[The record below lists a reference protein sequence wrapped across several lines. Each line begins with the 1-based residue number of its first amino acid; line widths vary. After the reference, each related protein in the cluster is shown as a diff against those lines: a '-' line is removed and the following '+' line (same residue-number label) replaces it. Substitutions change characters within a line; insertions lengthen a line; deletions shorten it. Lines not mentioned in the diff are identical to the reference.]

1 MQTMYT
7 NTTSSQKPTITVAD
21 FKRTKRSA
29 KNPFGLKS
37 GSNNKTSSDIFV
49 SPQIKPTTPL
59 KLKSVALLNKSSVK
73 LTKSRTQT
81 LNLMT
86 PDAQNI
92 EKNKYEFNEK
102 TLKYASNLEDKI
114 YFNDDLRRMIEELNG
129 HPLVLESVHKKNYL
143 QYIEFQ
149 KKNTNL
155 MDASELETF
164 SKENFIILK
173 TLLADAKKSESIIK
187 SVEKYKAIVSGI
199 CLIIELVISDRFGIG
214 VSGLAQACERIC
226 NNFLDDEF
234 KQIAESRYES
244 EFIIG
249 GSSNPYSGIWYW
261 VLGVVILVLTTNYF
275 NKGSAANVLDVG
287 KQAKDLLQGNE
298 SASVGDVIK
307 RVMDYFGSGDNVEL
321 EDDGNAF

>member
-1 MQTMYT
+1 MQSLLSEPST
-7 NTTSSQKPTITVAD
+7 PTIGILD
-21 FKRTKRSA
+21 LKRTKRSA
-29 KNPFGLKS
+29 KNPFGM
-37 GSNNKTSSDIFV
+37 KTSSSNKSNNDEIFV
-49 SPQIKPTTPL
+49 SIVKPSTTPL
-59 KLKSVALLNKSSVK
+59 KLKSLPLLNKSPK

-81 LNLMT
+81 LNFL
-86 PDAQNI
+86 PPEPSKHQ
-92 EKNKYEFNEK
+92 FNENA
-102 TLKYASNLEDKI
+102 LKYATNLEDKI
-114 YFNDDLRRMIEELNG
+114 YFNDDLSRMIDELNG
-129 HPLVLESVHKKNYL
+129 HPLVLESMHKKNYL

-155 MDASELETF
+155 MDASPLQHFT
-164 SKENFIILK
+164 KENFIILK
-173 TLLADAKKSESIIK
+173 TLLADAKKTESVTK

-199 CLIIELVISDRFGIG
+199 CLIIELIISDRFGIG

-234 KQIAESRYES
+234 KQIAENRYES

-249 GSSNPYSGIWYW
+249 HSTNPYSGIWYW
-261 VLGVVILVLTTNYF
+261 VLGVVILVLVTNYF

-298 SASVGDVIK
+298 KASVGDIIK
-307 RVMDYFGSGDNVEL
+307 KAMDYFGSGDNIQV